1 MGVRKLYRPVGCS
14 LPQIHHFLDAHIA
27 KDAVMQLARMLL
39 AEKSEKDEDIAN
51 ANALIGKMG
60 LRSAALPKQTAAT
73 AHKHRIMMAKVF
85 APQPAFAGGLH
96 IFAQPQIGIR
106 RARSCARQN
115 RVGWNWKA
123 ERAAINNWR
132 RTTA

>member
-1 MGVRKLYRPVGCS
+1 
-14 LPQIHHFLDAHIA
+14 
-27 KDAVMQLARMLL
+27 MQLACMLL
-39 AEKSEKDEDIAN
+39 TEKSEKDQDIAN
-51 ANALIGKMG
+51 ADALIGKMG
-60 LRSAALPKQTAAT
+60 LRSAALPKETAALLG
-73 AHKHRIMMAKVF
+73 KHWIMMAKVF

-106 RARSCARQN
+106 RARRCARQN

-123 ERAAINNWR
+123 QRAAINNWR